1 MLSPIFPDV
10 HLPHLADVPLPPML
24 RVRLHHPTREAVG
37 DIAAAVDEAL
47 ARSKQ
52 LADLKSG
59 ASVAVAVGSRGIA
72 HIPKVVAA
80 AVRHLKQRDFA
91 PFIVPAMGSHGGA
104 TAEGQASMLAHL
116 GVTEETVGAPVRATM
131 ETVENASTMHGIP

>member
-1 MLSPIFPDV
+1 MPAMFSPTFPEV
-10 HLPHLADVPLPPML
+10 HLPHLKDVPVPPML
-24 RVRLHHPTREAVG
+24 RLRLTHPTADAVP

-47 ARSKQ
+47 ARSRRFG
-52 LADLKSG
+52 DLPPG

-80 AVRHLKQRDFA
+80 SVRHLKQRGFA
-91 PFIVPAMGSHGGA
+91 PFIIPAMGSHGGA
-104 TAEGQASMLAHL
+104 TAEGQAGVLAHL

-131 ETVENASTMHGIP
+131 ETVE

>member
-1 MLSPIFPDV
+1 MLSPTFPEV
-10 HLPHLADVPLPPML
+10 QLPHLANVPLPPMARL
-24 RVRLHHPTREAVG
+24 RLTHPSRAAVP
-37 DIAAAVDEAL
+37 DIGAAVDEAL
-47 ARSKQ
+47 ARSRR
-52 LADLKSG
+52 LGDLPQG

-80 AVRHLKQRDFA
+80 AVRHLKQRGFK

-104 TAEGQASMLAHL
+104 TAEGQAGVLAHL

-131 ETVENASTMHGIP
+131 ETVE